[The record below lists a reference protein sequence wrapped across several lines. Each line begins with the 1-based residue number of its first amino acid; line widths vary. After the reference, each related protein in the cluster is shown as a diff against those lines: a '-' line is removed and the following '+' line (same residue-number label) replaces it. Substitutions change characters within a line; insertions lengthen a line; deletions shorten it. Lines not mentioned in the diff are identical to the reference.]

1 MGSFGWASVLRAAA
15 GLLYNHVLPCFHTS
29 HGVCLHS
36 TDSTCKWR
44 GKTVCEGAVTYEG
57 RTSLQVC
64 EPSGKLKFK
73 KKELVKPGYP
83 LAGREGVWYG
93 EVLCDG
99 DTVIDLHRWW
109 FESRCSNKKMSVRP
123 RSYEDIVR
131 DPRFKQRQ

>member
-36 TDSTCKWR
+36 TDSACKWR

-57 RTSLQVC
+57 KTSLQVC

-83 LAGREGVWYG
+83 LAGRGFYCVTHTHHSRLLLTLHTSLVTLTEDLVSYVCG
-93 EVLCDG
+93 E
-99 DTVIDLHRWW
+99 
-109 FESRCSNKKMSVRP
+109 
-123 RSYEDIVR
+123 
-131 DPRFKQRQ
+131 DPLGP